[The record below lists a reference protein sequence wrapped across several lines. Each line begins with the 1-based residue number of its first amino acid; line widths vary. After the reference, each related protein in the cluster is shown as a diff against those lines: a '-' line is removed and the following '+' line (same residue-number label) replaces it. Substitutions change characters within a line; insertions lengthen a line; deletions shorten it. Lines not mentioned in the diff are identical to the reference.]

1 MHGAFNITNIII
13 NNVII
18 KNMQQAFSEYIKI
31 IGKGQKGGRG
41 LTRDEAYNAMKMVL
55 AGEVTGDQRGAFL
68 MLLRTREETPEEVIG
83 FVDACRELIEDD
95 VQTLS
100 PTLDIG
106 CYAGKRRQLPW
117 YLLAVAVLAA
127 QGHRIMLHG
136 AHEPGSGRLY
146 ASKALPILGLAEAKS
161 ISDAK
166 HQLDAIGVTYLD
178 LSYLLPALDTI
189 IKLREVFGL
198 RSCANTLARLLNP
211 TAAKYCVQGVYHMHL
226 DHKHCRVNE
235 NYPHIDALCFR
246 GDGGD
251 PEVNGERETEL
262 FVTRNGETQ
271 EIRLPII
278 TEKWALKDT
287 RMDVNDMLEVWQG
300 IRNHVYGEQAIIGTL
315 ASYLVLLEQHN
326 TSDAIAKAHA
336 LWLKRDKSSLPF
348 S

>member
-1 MHGAFNITNIII
+1 
-13 NNVII
+13 
-18 KNMQQAFSEYIKI
+18 MQQPFSEYIKI
-31 IGKGQKGGRG
+31 IGKGQKGGRS
-41 LTRDEAYNAMKMVL
+41 LTREEAYHAMKMVL

-83 FVDACRELIEDD
+83 FVDACRELIEPE
-95 VQTLS
+95 VKTLA

-117 YLLAVAVLAA
+117 YLLAVAVLA
-127 QGHRIMLHG
+127 QNGYSVMLHG

-146 ASKALPILGLAEAKS
+146 ASIALPILGLPEVSSIAEANE
-161 ISDAK
+161 
-166 HQLDAIGVTYLD
+166 QLKDKGVTYLD

-211 TAAKYCVQGVYHMHL
+211 TGAQFCVQGVYHMHL

-235 NYPHIDALCFR
+235 NYPSIDALCFR

-262 FVTRNGETQ
+262 FVTRKGVTET
-271 EIRLPII
+271 ILMPVVAD
-278 TEKWALKDT
+278 KWALKDKT
-287 RMDVNDMLEVWQG
+287 MNARDMLDVWSG
-300 IRNHVYGEQAIIGTL
+300 KASSLYGEQAILSTL
-315 ASYLVLLEQHN
+315 ASYLVLLNHCD
-326 TSDAIAKAHA
+326 SGDALVQARNLWAQRNQKA
-336 LWLKRDKSSLPF
+336 LPF
-348 S
+348 